1 MSIILTTYLFIKSNI
16 FLLSFLLGMVG
27 EEFVLFLAILAGNGE
42 MPLIS
47 VIIGG
52 VLGMLFIGQIYFFI
66 GRSKFISQLDKN
78 GSISKMTNF
87 LPQFIKKFGEKNI
100 ILEIFITKFIYGTRA
115 ASIILLGTKTP
126 YRKFLI
132 SDIIATIGWA
142 VIMIPLAWLSGRGIQ
157 IFLKITKGLEK
168 FFFIGLLLIVIY
180 FLSIKLITN
189 KLKKNVVKPV

>member
-1 MSIILTTYLFIKSNI
+1 MMSIILTTYLFIKSNI

-78 GSISKMTNF
+78 GSISKMTHF
-87 LPQFIKKFGEKNI
+87 LPQFIKKFGETSKKVNSLIDQYDFGQALLELYEFFWHEFCDKYLEEIKNQRKNLLNLNISKI
-100 ILEIFITKFIYGTRA
+100 IKE
-115 ASIILLGTKTP
+115 
-126 YRKFLI
+126 
-132 SDIIATIGWA
+132 
-142 VIMIPLAWLSGRGIQ
+142 Q
-157 IFLKITKGLEK
+157 LK
-168 FFFIGLLLIVIY
+168 
-180 FLSIKLITN
+180 SM
-189 KLKKNVVKPV
+189 